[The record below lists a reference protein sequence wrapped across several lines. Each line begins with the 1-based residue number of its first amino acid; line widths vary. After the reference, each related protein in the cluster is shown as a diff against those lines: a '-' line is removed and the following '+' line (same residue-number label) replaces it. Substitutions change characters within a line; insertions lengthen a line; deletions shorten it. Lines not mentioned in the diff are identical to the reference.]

1 MITKC
6 DHWKNSIP
14 HHYDSVYLTWLN
26 PVLSWLKITTGF
38 CFFFSFKL
46 HGWFFS
52 VESKFGWYFSLEKEL
67 WFFFSERPNHEAAEA
82 ASTWHQPDGSDL
94 GSGLGGACG
103 RVDITGVPA
112 RSILKNVW
120 FVYMYMYLN
129 RYIHIYIVIFGFYR
143 YMNYIHMYI

>member
-38 CFFFSFKL
+38 CFFSVLNFMD
-46 HGWFFS
+46 GFFQ
-52 VESKFGWYFSLEKEL
+52 WNPSLGGTFL
-67 WFFFSERPNHEAAEA
+67 WKKNYGFFFRNAQTTKPPKRLPPDISRMDRISDRASAALVAVLTSRE
-82 ASTWHQPDGSDL
+82 L
-94 GSGLGGACG
+94 
-103 RVDITGVPA
+103 PA

-129 RYIHIYIVIFGFYR
+129 RYIYIYIVIFGFYR